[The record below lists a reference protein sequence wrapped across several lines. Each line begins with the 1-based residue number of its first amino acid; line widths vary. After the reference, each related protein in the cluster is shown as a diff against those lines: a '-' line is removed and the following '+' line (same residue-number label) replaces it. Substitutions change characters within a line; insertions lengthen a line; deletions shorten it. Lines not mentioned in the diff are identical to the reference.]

1 MTETFLREVRL
12 KDFRTFGEFTLHI
25 PPGPGLTLLVG
36 TNGLGK
42 SSFFDAIEWCLTGSV
57 RRFEAHVGRLRES
70 EYLTRRDAKP
80 GSHQACLSFTK
91 GPPLTRTMGES
102 PAAQALVDLLKDP
115 DWADIKDIG
124 AYLGFTHFLG
134 QASQQRFTSR
144 DQSDQWQALK
154 GPSGIDRLEAIRT
167 SLRGRSTT
175 HAFRRRVERQQ
186 MIVDDA
192 ILALQQWQGHVSKL
206 AELQARGS
214 ASGAETEAALNA
226 RLSVVEQAFPEG
238 GSRPTTFTERLS
250 DARLAI
256 ETEQREIAQ
265 RRAGLGGLQAVV
277 VRFSESSLLA
287 DHAGARIAAADQGV
301 LAATTQ
307 VSETLLAASNAE
319 QDAARQAEKLA
330 REEMKLEEGVQFR
343 AAIAE
348 FGQIDTELQAAKAE
362 EATLT
367 LERDTSEV
375 RLQAARTLH
384 ASALESQA
392 TLDRLDAENAKL
404 QLWAT
409 RISALDAQEASAR
422 ELRNSA
428 TTANTQA
435 ESARAR
441 LSELQRAYDNA
452 RDAEASANERV
463 DIRRRESSQL
473 AELLSGLAAH
483 IQHDDTAC
491 PVCASPFAEGEL
503 QRRANEALA
512 AQDARLADEVEAL
525 AVLRDQANVAAQ
537 DLAKAQAEILNAS
550 TSTKAA
556 DVAEAAAASERAAIQ
571 LGLGVI
577 DGDPNALV
585 TARSADN
592 ARERAAHIRD
602 NGGSAV
608 DVASAQARVGA
619 LATALGSLDER
630 LSAANQRRSR
640 CEMALQAIQDS
651 LEPHP
656 KPWSLEAAD
665 EAVAAQRKRTEEARA
680 ALEALRIAR
689 ATSANAE
696 TAARERLAAAH
707 EERDRVASAISEAE
721 ATRVKAIEDWL
732 KAGMEADPSSP
743 AIEARDAA
751 LVSRAGQLAS
761 YLEEAT
767 ALSRSYEALLA
778 QHELRSLRE
787 LMEAEGGP
795 GAADDALPRTQKLQ
809 EQLEEARVAFRAT
822 AATRDAVVAYGDQLK
837 TEAET
842 FSTQFLLPLNDLIDA
857 FNRAL
862 LSTPGETVQFNAE
875 HTVERTAL
883 GMRLRY
889 PDAIDNA
896 QYKTTL
902 PPQLVLSEGQ
912 MAANGFSIL
921 CAAST
926 AYRWSRWRALLLDD
940 PLQHN
945 DIIHAAAFVDVM
957 RNLVE
962 LEKYQLIMSSHKRD
976 EGEFIARKFDA
987 AGLPCTVVELI
998 GASREG
1004 VRFAEPR
1011 PNVAAS
1017 RLLAEPQARL
1027 A

>member
-1 MTETFLREVRL
+1 
-12 KDFRTFGEFTLHI
+12 
-25 PPGPGLTLLVG
+25 
-36 TNGLGK
+36 
-42 SSFFDAIEWCLTGSV
+42 S
-57 RRFEAHVGRLRES
+57 
-70 EYLTRRDAKP
+70 
-80 GSHQACLSFTK
+80 
-91 GPPLTRTMGES
+91 
-102 PAAQALVDLLKDP
+102 
-115 DWADIKDIG
+115 
-124 AYLGFTHFLG
+124 
-134 QASQQRFTSR
+134 
-144 DQSDQWQALK
+144 
-154 GPSGIDRLEAIRT
+154 
-167 SLRGRSTT
+167 
-175 HAFRRRVERQQ
+175 
-186 MIVDDA
+186 
-192 ILALQQWQGHVSKL
+192 
-206 AELQARGS
+206 
-214 ASGAETEAALNA
+214 
-226 RLSVVEQAFPEG
+226 
-238 GSRPTTFTERLS
+238 
-250 DARLAI
+250 
-256 ETEQREIAQ
+256 EQREIAQ
-265 RRAGLGGLQAVV
+265 RRAGLDGLQAVV
-277 VRFSESSLLA
+277 VRFSESSLLS
-287 DHAGARIAAADQGV
+287 DQAGARVAAADQGV

-307 VSETLLAASNAE
+307 VSETLLAASRAE
-319 QDAARQAEKLA
+319 QDASTQAEELA
-330 REEMKLEEGVQFR
+330 RHEMALEESVRFR

-348 FGQIDTELQAAKAE
+348 FGQLDTELQAAKAE
-362 EATLT
+362 ETTLT
-367 LERDTSEV
+367 LERETSEAD
-375 RLQAARTLH
+375 LQVARTLH

-392 TLDRLDAENAKL
+392 TLGRLDAENAKL

-409 RISALDAQEASAR
+409 RIFDLEAQEGAAR

-441 LSELQRAYDNA
+441 LGELQRASDHA
-452 RDAEASANERV
+452 RDVEVSANERL
-463 DIRRRESSQL
+463 DTRRRESSQL

-491 PVCASPFAEGEL
+491 PVCDSPFAEGEL
-503 QRRANEALA
+503 QRRASKALA

-525 AVLRDQANVAAQ
+525 AVLRDLANAAAQ
-537 DLAKAQAEILNAS
+537 DLAKAQAEISNAA
-550 TSTKAA
+550 TSTRAA
-556 DVAEAAAASERAAIQ
+556 EIAEAAAASERAAIQ
-571 LGLGVI
+571 VGLGVV
-577 DGDPNALV
+577 DDDLNALV

-592 ARERAAHIRD
+592 ARERATHIRD
-602 NGGSAV
+602 NQGSAT
-608 DVASAQARVGA
+608 DVAAAQAHVDA
-619 LATALGSLDER
+619 LVKTLGSVEER
-630 LSAANQRRSR
+630 LRAANQRRSR
-640 CEMALQAIQDS
+640 CEMALQSIQDA
-651 LEPHP
+651 LEQHP

-665 EAVAAQRKRTEEARA
+665 EAVSAQRKLTEEARA

-707 EERDRVASAISEAE
+707 EERDRVASMIRDAE
-721 ATRVKAIEDWL
+721 AARIKAIEDWL

-743 AIEARDAA
+743 ALEARDAA
-751 LVSRAGQLAS
+751 LVARTGDLAS
-761 YLEEAT
+761 LLEEAT

-787 LMEAEGGP
+787 LVEAEGGS
-795 GAADDALPRTQKLQ
+795 GAADDPLPRTQKLQ
-809 EQLEEARVAFRAT
+809 EQLEQARTALRAT
-822 AATRDAVVAYGDQLK
+822 GATRDAVVAYGDQLK

-926 AYRWSRWRALLLDD
+926 AYRWSQWRALLLDD

-962 LEKYQLIMSSHKRD
+962 EEKYQLIMSSHKRD

-1011 PNVAAS
+1011 HNAAAS
-1017 RLLAEPQARL
+1017 RLLSEPQARL